1 MANSSVSE
9 KIAKLPKPGTV
20 REKLY
25 YLKLSL
31 FHPFEGFYDIRFRG
45 KGSLVIAFIILAI
58 YGMVECAAYQYTGF
72 ILNLN
77 NIYKMNSVSIFLSHT
92 LIIGLF
98 CVSNWSV
105 TTLLNGEGKYHEIF
119 MVTMYALYPYCVLR
133 VIALIL
139 SNFLLLDE
147 MAIVSAIKGIGV
159 ALLAFYLF
167 IGLVVIHEYSFTQ
180 GVAVVF
186 LTLFAILVIVF
197 VPMLAFSLTADV
209 WDFLR
214 TVWREARLKM

>member
-1 MANSSVSE
+1 MKTIS
-9 KIAKLPKPGTV
+9 KINYACRKFPG
-20 REKLY
+20 
-25 YLKLSL
+25 YLRT
-31 FHPFEGFYDIRFRG
+31 HPFKGFDEMKTEK
-45 KGSLVIAFIILAI
+45 KGSLAFCLFVLLFSCILNVLE
-58 YGMVECAAYQYTGF
+58 YVYTGF
-72 ILNLN
+72 LVNYN
-77 NIYKMNSVSIFLSHT
+77 DIYQVST
-92 LIIGLF
+92 LYLMLVTAFPVALF
-98 CVSNWSV
+98 VTGNWSV
-105 TTLLNGEGKYHEIF
+105 TSLMNGKGKYVEIF

-147 MAIVSAIKGIGV
+147 MAIVSAIKGIGI
-159 ALLAFYLF
+159 AMFAFYLF

-180 GVAVVF
+180 GIAVVF

-197 VPMLAFSLTADV
+197 VLMLAFSLTADV

>member
-1 MANSSVSE
+1 MKTLRKINFACRKFPAYIMTHPFKGFDEMKSE
-9 KIAKLPKPGTV
+9 K
-20 REKLY
+20 
-25 YLKLSL
+25 
-31 FHPFEGFYDIRFRG
+31 
-45 KGSLVIAFIILAI
+45 KGSIWFCLFVLLFSCVLNVLE
-58 YGMVECAAYQYTGF
+58 YVYTGF
-72 ILNLN
+72 LVNYN
-77 NIYKMNSVSIFLSHT
+77 DIYQVST
-92 LIIGLF
+92 LYLMLVTAFPVALF
-98 CVSNWSV
+98 VTGNWSV
-105 TTLLNGEGKYHEIF
+105 TSLMNGKGKYLEIF

-197 VPMLAFSLTADV
+197 VLMLAFSLTADV

>member
-1 MANSSVSE
+1 MLVTAFPV
-9 KIAKLPKPGTV
+9 A
-20 REKLY
+20 
-25 YLKLSL
+25 L
-31 FHPFEGFYDIRFRG
+31 F
-45 KGSLVIAFIILAI
+45 V
-58 YGMVECAAYQYTGF
+58 TG
-72 ILNLN
+72 
-77 NIYKMNSVSIFLSHT
+77 
-92 LIIGLF
+92 
-98 CVSNWSV
+98 NWSV
-105 TTLLNGEGKYHEIF
+105 TSLMNGKGKYLEIF

-197 VPMLAFSLTADV
+197 VLMLAFSLTADV
-209 WDFLR
+209 WDFLC